1 MSGLS
6 VSEQLGTLALLFLLA
21 ALVLMVWAAAKERR
35 RRHEWAE
42 SMIRDGFKQGDPNE
56 WDGWVK

>member
-1 MSGLS
+1 
-6 VSEQLGTLALLFLLA
+6 VTPSEQLGTLALLFLLA

-42 SMIRDGFKQGDPNE
+42 RMAREGMRRANRY
-56 WDGWVK
+56 GWIKL